1 MGRPSGCGH
10 PVLVQVP
17 HSGVVLNPASV
28 ASIVTF
34 SGVVAPQGPGGMT
47 SSPEPPKPLSRAHT
61 HPVPPVSVQVPA
73 AMSVPTM

>member
-1 MGRPSGCGH
+1 MGRVPRCGY

-17 HSGVVLNPASV
+17 HSGVDLNPASV
-28 ASIVTF
+28 ARIVTF
-34 SGVVAPQGPGGMT
+34 SGVVAPPGPGAMT
-47 SSPEPPKPLSRAHT
+47 SAPEPPKPLSRAHT